1 MLAVLLGAALHAS
14 WNALVKSGSD
24 PFLDTV
30 LVATGATA
38 VAAMVLLF
46 VPLPDSGS
54 WPCLAASTLIHVGY
68 YALLVVVYRSGD
80 LSLVYPIMRGSAP
93 ALTTLA
99 AAGLLSE
106 GPSWGGWAGV
116 LLVSGGVLLLAAD
129 SPRSNRVLKNSASGR
144 DPASC
149 GFCKCSHMSEDA
161 ALSKMPH
168 ALADGPMLVSQHPA
182 KEFRLRPVGF
192 ALLNAGV
199 IVGYT
204 LVDGVGA
211 RLSGH
216 AFSYTGWLVMLAG
229 GLFILVSIGIDRGR
243 VTRHIRRQWKK
254 GMTGG
259 ACTLASYSLALWA
272 MTHAPIALV
281 AALRETSIVFG
292 VILAA
297 IFLKESIS
305 PLRYAA
311 IFMVALGAISIKI
324 F

>member
-30 LVATGATA
+30 LVATGAMA

-46 VPLPDSGS
+46 MPLPDPGS
-54 WPCLAASTLIHVGY
+54 WPCLVASTLINVGY
-68 YALLVVVYRSGD
+68 YALLVFAYRSGD

-99 AAGLLSE
+99 AAGLLNE
-106 GPSWGGWAGV
+106 WPSWGGWAGV

-129 SPRSNRVLKNSASGR
+129 APRS
-144 DPASC
+144 
-149 GFCKCSHMSEDA
+149 
-161 ALSKMPH
+161 
-168 ALADGPMLVSQHPA
+168 
-182 KEFRLRPVGF
+182 KEFRFAPVGF

-216 AFSYTGWLVMLAG
+216 AFSYTGWLLVLTG
-229 GLFILVSIGIDRGR
+229 GLFFLGSIGVGRGR
-243 VTRHIRRQWKK
+243 VIRHIRHHWKK

-281 AALRETSIVFG
+281 AALRETSIVFSA
-292 VILAA
+292 ILAV
-297 IFLKESIS
+297 IFLKESIG

-311 IFMVALGAISIKI
+311 IIMVALGAVSIKV